1 MPTIELAINSSPN
14 RSTGY
19 TPFFLNY
26 GFQPTVPTEL
36 LGGNEIVKQE
46 SVGQFVDR
54 LRKVWEVARRRL
66 KQAVEQQAK
75 WYNQRHRPVSYRVG
89 QWVLLS
95 TTNLHLKGTPSKL
108 QRKFVGP
115 FKIIERIGT
124 QSYRLELPESWRI
137 HSVFH
142 VSLLKVWNEGVCRQI
157 SDEATPELEEPDDQ
171 QKYEVERFLRWRERR
186 VRNHTTKEYYVLWRG
201 YPLEEASWV
210 PEDNFEDKEQLRRD
224 LEVDQPTREQ

>member
-1 MPTIELAINSSPN
+1 M
-14 RSTGY
+14 
-19 TPFFLNY
+19 
-26 GFQPTVPTEL
+26 
-36 LGGNEIVKQE
+36 
-46 SVGQFVDR
+46 
-54 LRKVWEVARRRL
+54 ARRRL
-66 KQAVEQQAK
+66 KQAIQQQAK
-75 WYNQRHRPVSYRVG
+75 WYNRRHRPVSYRVG

-124 QSYRLELPESWRI
+124 QSYTLELPEDWRI

-157 SDEATPELEEPDDQ
+157 LDEATPELEEPDDQ

-186 VRNHTTKEYYVLWRG
+186 VRNRTTKEYYVLWRG
-201 YPLEEASWV
+201 YPLEEASCV

-224 LEVDQPTREQ
+224 LEVDQPTRGQ

>member
-1 MPTIELAINSSPN
+1 MPA
-14 RSTGY
+14 
-19 TPFFLNY
+19 
-26 GFQPTVPTEL
+26 EL

-124 QSYRLELPESWRI
+124 QSYRLELPEGWRI

-142 VSLLKVWNEGVCRQI
+142 VSLLKVWNEGICRQI
-157 SDEATPELEEPDDQ
+157 SDEATPEPGIAIDRAYSHNCNYHTLPQSAYFAVEGRYCVYWRVKHTWAHRAPHVDRIVTL
-171 QKYEVERFLRWRERR
+171 YTGPCEVPHSYARPAVCRSR
-186 VRNHTTKEYYVLWRG
+186 
-201 YPLEEASWV
+201 
-210 PEDNFEDKEQLRRD
+210 QLA
-224 LEVDQPTREQ
+224 V